1 MDAVLLTLH
10 DMQLWL
16 PLVFVLG
23 LVIGSFLNVVHLRMP
38 AWLINDW
45 RTQCQALLTEAQ
57 QGRATDGTTHT
68 EGAAESLWTP
78 GSHCTACGH
87 VLRAWENIPLLSWLL
102 LRGRCSACGTSISP
116 RYPLVELST
125 ALFSMLT
132 ALQLGA
138 SIDAL
143 WVLLALWLLIAMAG
157 IDAEH
162 QLLPDLLVYP
172 LLWLGLLRAAIDQA
186 AISASEA
193 ILAAASAYLALWL
206 LMHAHQRLRKVQ
218 GMGHGDFKL
227 AAALGAWIGLQ
238 QLPFLFLLAALA
250 GLLWAMSTRVF
261 SQPLERIPFGP
272 FLALAG
278 WVILLW
284 PDLLMHILK
293 LGGLA

>member
-1 MDAVLLTLH
+1 MDAVLQTLH
-10 DMQLWL
+10 ESQLWL

-23 LVIGSFLNVVHLRMP
+23 LVIGSFLNVVHLRLP
-38 AWLINDW
+38 AWLMADW
-45 RTQCQALLTEAQ
+45 RTECQALLT
-57 QGRATDGTTHT
+57 DGTTQT
-68 EGAAESLWTP
+68 ESPAESLWKP

-87 VLRAWENIPLLSWLL
+87 ALRAWENIPLLSWIL
-102 LRGRCSACGTSISP
+102 LRGRCSACGTSISL
-116 RYPLVELST
+116 RYPLVEFGTAFLSV
-125 ALFSMLT
+125 LT

-138 SIDAL
+138 SIDTL

-172 LLWLGLLRAAIDQA
+172 LLWLGLLRAAMDQTP
-186 AISASEA
+186 ISASEA
-193 ILAAASAYLALWL
+193 ILAAASAYLTLWL

-227 AAALGAWIGLQ
+227 AAALSAWIGLQ
-238 QLPFLFLLAALA
+238 QLPFLFLLAAVA
-250 GLLWAMSTRVF
+250 GLLWAMFARISG
-261 SQPLERIPFGP
+261 QPLERIPFGP

-284 PDLLMHILK
+284 PDLLMHLLQ

>member
-1 MDAVLLTLH
+1 MDAALQTLH
-10 DMQLWL
+10 DTQLWL

-23 LVIGSFLNVVHLRMP
+23 LVTGSFLNVVHLRLP
-38 AWLINDW
+38 AWLMADW
-45 RTQCQALLTEAQ
+45 RTQCQALF
-57 QGRATDGTTHT
+57 TDGTTQN
-68 EGAAESLWTP
+68 ESSAESLWTP
-78 GSHCTACGH
+78 RSHCTACGH

-102 LRGRCSACGTSISP
+102 LRGRCSVCGTSISL
-116 RYPLVELST
+116 RYPLVELGT
-125 ALFSMLT
+125 ALLSTLT

-138 SIDAL
+138 SIDTL
-143 WVLLALWLLIAMAG
+143 WVLLALWFLIAMSG
-157 IDAEH
+157 IDVEH

-172 LLWLGLLRAAIDQA
+172 LLWLGLLRAAMDQSP
-186 AISASEA
+186 ISASEA

-238 QLPFLFLLAALA
+238 QLPFLFLLAAVA
-250 GLLWAMSTRVF
+250 GLLWAMFTRIF
-261 SQPLERIPFGP
+261 GQPLERIPFGP

-284 PDLLMHILK
+284 PDLLMHLLK
-293 LGGLA
+293 LGGIA